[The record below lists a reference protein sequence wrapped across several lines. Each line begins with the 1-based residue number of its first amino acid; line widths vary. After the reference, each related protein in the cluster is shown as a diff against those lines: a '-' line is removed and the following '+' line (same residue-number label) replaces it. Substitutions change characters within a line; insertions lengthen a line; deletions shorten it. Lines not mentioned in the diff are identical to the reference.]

1 MSAGVSTDMQRHDAD
16 YECDGQP
23 VAEAWFTQ
31 LACDPAR
38 SVVVEACAGS
48 GKTWLLVS
56 RLLRLLL
63 AGAQPHEILAI
74 TFTRKAAEEMRERLL
89 EVLAMLAAGDE
100 ASIVAELTMRGM
112 DAAEAKAAAPR
123 ARSLHA
129 RVLASPARI
138 SIDTFHGWFGSLVRG
153 APLASG
159 LMPGAALREDAGRM
173 QREAWEPLWRSLVH
187 AQHADVRAAYQS
199 LLHAVGDF
207 NARRLLDAMFQQR
220 TDWWAFRAEAER
232 HGGPLAVLEAFL
244 GDDVHRD
251 VAALALSDTALLADV
266 RRIAA
271 VLANAG
277 KSEQNRVPAIAD
289 ALARLE
295 ALGEDAGDAEQT
307 AAIFGMLFDA
317 FHSGRK
323 PRACKPS
330 KGLQQAAGG
339 LDEAEAIVALH
350 GEICARLLDYDL
362 RRHERSVRDIN
373 AALYCLGDAFLSRYQ
388 EEKRAQRAM
397 DFADLEWQAAQL
409 MADDETAAY
418 LQMRLDARYRHLLL
432 DEFQDTN
439 PMQWRILQGWLSGY
453 SHTGERPSIFLVG
466 DPKQSIYRFRRA
478 DARLFETARQMLV
491 RDFNA
496 TVLRT
501 NRTRRNAPAV
511 LDWVN
516 GVFEAARERG
526 DYAIYAHQ
534 STALA
539 ERGGPVLLLPLV
551 DAEALQDSGTD
562 RPSMSLAPRDSLTQA
577 RPEASGGGRAERYE
591 EGRRVAAW
599 MRQIMAEVRVPE
611 RDGSRPARWSDFQW
625 LVRRKTY
632 LLAYETALRD
642 AGIPY
647 VSPRRGGLL
656 SSLEALDLCALLE
669 FLMTPDADLALAH
682 VLKSPIFGA
691 CDDDLITL
699 ASAREEGESWWHCL
713 VRMETQAQLDGV
725 LAEAC
730 ARLARWRDIAPALP
744 VHDLLDHLYYSGELK
759 RRYAEVAPPVMREQV
774 LANLDAF
781 LRLSLEL
788 DGGRYP
794 SLPKF
799 IAELKDIRRGSEEET
814 PDEGDLAELERD
826 EASAAE
832 TGVDAVRILTIHA
845 AKGLEAPFV
854 VLLDCNHSEPRT
866 ETLGVLIDWPPGAA
880 APTHFSAFGKAG
892 ERGVRR
898 TPLFESEATLGQR
911 ENWNL
916 LYVAMTRARQG
927 LIVSGVARKT
937 AVDSW
942 YERLAAAYAGEAS
955 APYPG
960 AVEIAAEGV
969 TEVATLAGPGSAVP
983 ARIAAADGESL
994 VPYQDFRLVWEGRLQ
1009 DGSDTPAELVHDA
1022 DAAAHGE
1029 ALHALLERVT
1039 RQRTTPV
1046 LPDAVEAARW
1056 LGLDPNEAEQATV
1069 AAQCMLASEALAPL
1083 FDPER
1088 YQQAFNEVE
1097 LFDAGGRLLRIDRLV
1112 DAGDTLIVADYKVRL
1127 LPQEHAAYAAQLDR
1141 YVSAL
1146 RRAYPDRMVQAGLAL
1161 ADGRWVARGMLI
1173 DGAGGEGDANPGA
1186 INAASGHAPGM
1197 TQQSLF

>member
-1 MSAGVSTDMQRHDAD
+1 MSAGTSTDMSTDMQRHDAD

-23 VAEAWFTQ
+23 VAEARFTQ

-89 EVLAMLAAGDE
+89 EVLATLASGDE

-112 DAAEAKAAAPR
+112 EVAEATAMAPR
-123 ARSLHA
+123 ARGLHA

-187 AQHADVRAAYQS
+187 AQHADVRAAYET
-199 LLHAVGDF
+199 LLRAVGDF

-232 HGGPLAVLEAFL
+232 LGGPLAVLEDFL
-244 GDDVHRD
+244 GEDVHQD
-251 VAALALSDTALLADV
+251 VAALALSDVALLADI

-277 KSEQNRVPAIAD
+277 KAEQNRVPAMTE
-289 ALARLE
+289 ALARIE
-295 ALGEDAGDAEQT
+295 ALGDDAEGAANTDQT

-323 PRACKPS
+323 PRACKAS

-339 LDEAEAIVALH
+339 PDEAEAIVALH
-350 GEICARLLDYDL
+350 GTICERLLDYDL
-362 RRHERSVRDIN
+362 RRHERSVRDVN
-373 AALYCLGDAFLSRYQ
+373 AALYRLGDAFLSRYQ

-491 RDFNA
+491 RDFDA

-511 LDWVN
+511 LHWVN

-526 DYAIYAHQ
+526 DYPIYAHQ
-534 STALA
+534 STALT
-539 ERGGPVLLLPLV
+539 EPGGPVLLLPLV
-551 DAEALQDSGTD
+551 DAESLQEGTAE
-562 RPSMSLAPRDSLTQA
+562 PQPATLAPRDSLTQP
-577 RPEASGGGRAERYE
+577 RPEATGGGRAERYE

-599 MRQIMAEVRVPE
+599 MQHVMAHVRVPE
-611 RDGSRPARWSDFQW
+611 RGGNRPARWSDFQW

-642 AGIPY
+642 AGMPY

-691 CDDDLITL
+691 CDDDLIAL

-713 VRMETQAQLDGV
+713 VRMEAQAQLGGV

-730 ARLARWRDIAPALP
+730 ARLTHWRDIAPTLP

-832 TGVDAVRILTIHA
+832 TSLDAVRILTIHA

-854 VLLDCNHSEPRT
+854 VLLDCNHSEPRA
-866 ETLGVLIDWPPGAA
+866 ETLGVLIDWPPGAD

-898 TPLFESEATLGQR
+898 APLFENEAALGQR

-937 AVDSW
+937 ASDSW
-942 YERLAAAYAGEAS
+942 YERLAMAHAGEVS
-955 APYPG
+955 APYPVDAMPEG
-960 AVEIAAEGV
+960 VVSVATSAAVEGGEG
-969 TEVATLAGPGSAVP
+969 A
-983 ARIAAADGESL
+983 
-994 VPYQDFRLVWEGRLQ
+994 VPYQDFRLVWQGRPEATT
-1009 DGSDTPAELVHDA
+1009 DTPPELVHDA
-1022 DAAAHGE
+1022 EAAAQGE

-1039 RQRTTPV
+1039 RQRMTPA
-1046 LPDAVEAARW
+1046 LPDAAEASRW
-1056 LGLDPNEAEQATV
+1056 LGLEPAEAEQAM
-1069 AAQCMLASEALAPL
+1069 AAARCMLASEALAPL
-1083 FDPER
+1083 FDPAR
-1088 YQQAFNEVE
+1088 YRQAFNEVE

-1112 DAGDTLIVADYKVRL
+1112 DTGDMLLVADYKVRL

-1141 YVSAL
+1141 YVAAVQ
-1146 RRAYPDRMVQAGLAL
+1146 RAYPDHAVRAGLAV
-1161 ADGRWVARGMLI
+1161 ADGRWVAREMLSEGRGPAEARGNPDTTI
-1173 DGAGGEGDANPGA
+1173 PAAGTPA
-1186 INAASGHAPGM
+1186 GM

>member
-1 MSAGVSTDMQRHDAD
+1 MSAGTSTHTQRHDAD

-23 VAEAWFTQ
+23 VAEARFTQ

-89 EVLAMLAAGDE
+89 DVLAMLANGDD
-100 ASIVAELTMRGM
+100 ADVVAELTMRGM
-112 DAAEAKAAAPR
+112 EAAEAAAMAPR

-159 LMPGAALREDAGRM
+159 LMPGATLREDAGRM
-173 QREAWEPLWRSLVH
+173 QRDAWEPLWRSLVH
-187 AQHADVRAAYQS
+187 SQHAEVRAAYET
-199 LLHAVGDF
+199 LLRAVGDF

-232 HGGPLAVLEAFL
+232 HGGPLAVLEDFL
-244 GDDVHRD
+244 GDDVQRD
-251 VAALALSDTALLADV
+251 VAALALSDAALLDDV
-266 RRIAA
+266 RRLAA

-277 KSEQNRVPAIAD
+277 KSEQNRVPAIT
-289 ALARLE
+289 E
-295 ALGEDAGDAEQT
+295 ALLRIEAMGEVAGDTDRT

-323 PRACKPS
+323 PRACKVS

-339 LDEAEAIVALH
+339 AEEAEAIVSLH

-373 AALYCLGDAFLSRYQ
+373 AALYQLGDAFLSRYQ
-388 EEKRAQRAM
+388 DEKRAQRAM

-491 RDFNA
+491 RDFDA

-511 LDWVN
+511 LAWVN

-526 DYAIYAHQ
+526 DYPIYAHQ
-534 STALA
+534 STALT
-539 ERGGPVLLLPLV
+539 EPGGPVLLLPLV
-551 DAEALQDSGTD
+551 DTETLQGNGADQQNI
-562 RPSMSLAPRDSLTQA
+562 SLAPRDSLTQP
-577 RPEASGGGRAERYE
+577 RPEATGGGRAERYE

-599 MRQIMAEVRVPE
+599 MRQVMAQVRVPE
-611 RDGSRPARWSDFQW
+611 RGGSRPARWSDFQW

-642 AGIPY
+642 AGMPY

-691 CDDDLITL
+691 PDEDLIAL
-699 ASAREEGESWWHCL
+699 ASAREEGESWWHCML
-713 VRMETQAQLDGV
+713 RMQARQLLDGV

-730 ARLARWRDIAPALP
+730 TRLARWRDIAPALP
-744 VHDLLDHLYYSGELK
+744 VHDLIDHLYYSGELK

-826 EASAAE
+826 EASAVE
-832 TGVDAVRILTIHA
+832 TGMDAVRILTIHA

-854 VLLDCNHSEPRT
+854 VLLDCNHSEPRA
-866 ETLGVLIDWPPGAA
+866 ETLGVLIDWPPGAD

-898 TPLFESEATLGQR
+898 APLFENEAALGQR

-937 AVDSW
+937 AADSW
-942 YERLAAAYAGEAS
+942 YERLAVAHAGGVA
-955 APYPG
+955 APYPADSMPDG
-960 AVEIAAEGV
+960 AVS
-969 TEVATLAGPGSAVP
+969 VATSVAVEG
-983 ARIAAADGESL
+983 GEGAVS
-994 VPYQDFRLVWEGRLQ
+994 YQDFRLVWQGRLEAAPE
-1009 DGSDTPAELVHDA
+1009 TPTELVHDA
-1022 DAAAHGE
+1022 EAAAHGE

-1039 RQRTTPV
+1039 RQRTTPI
-1046 LPDAVEAARW
+1046 LPDAAEAARW
-1056 LGLDPNEAEQATV
+1056 LGLEPAEAEQAT
-1069 AAQCMLASEALAPL
+1069 AAARCMLASEALAPL
-1083 FDPER
+1083 FDPACYR
-1088 YQQAFNEVE
+1088 QAFNEVE

-1112 DAGDTLIVADYKVRL
+1112 DTGDMLLVADYKVRL
-1127 LPQEHAAYAAQLDR
+1127 LPQEHADYAAQLDR
-1141 YVSAL
+1141 YVAAVQ
-1146 RRAYPDRMVQAGLAL
+1146 RIYPDHAVRAGLAV
-1161 ADGRWVARGMLI
+1161 ADGRWVAREMLS
-1173 DGAGGEGDANPGA
+1173 DGAGRAEDSGSPDTPSP
-1186 INAASGHAPGM
+1186 AAGRQPGM